1 MKTITLSNTS
11 YHHFVYKSNGLS
23 QRYDWYDIISIIM
36 ILRKIF
42 FYYDNIGRCLVYSL
56 NTIYGKSQP
65 QNMKYQTLHE
75 ESSNLHWFNTCKSER
90 HGVTSRRYDM
100 KYWLWYH
107 IYYTNDH
114 FFWILLGWYTLGL
127 TPFSHYLKSSKCPQS
142 SQSFVILWCP
152 KKCLSIWRHGVTIDN
167 YDHNS

>member
-90 HGVTSRRYDM
+90 HVTALRYEILIM
-100 KYWLWYH
+100 ISYLLYKWSLFLNSSWM
-107 IYYTNDH
+107 IYLRTYS
-114 FFWILLGWYTLGL
+114 I
-127 TPFSHYLKSSKCPQS
+127 QS
-142 SQSFVILWCP
+142 
-152 KKCLSIWRHGVTIDN
+152 LS
-167 YDHNS
+167 